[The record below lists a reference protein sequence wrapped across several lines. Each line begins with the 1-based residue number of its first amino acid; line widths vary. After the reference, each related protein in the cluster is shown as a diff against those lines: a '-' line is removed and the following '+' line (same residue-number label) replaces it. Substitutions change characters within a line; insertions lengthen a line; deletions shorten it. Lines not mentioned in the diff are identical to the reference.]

1 VTDERARVWV
11 VDDQASFRRATTAAL
26 HASNDFV
33 LVGESETGE
42 AAVELIQEGGVDIVL
57 MDINMPGMGGI
68 AATREILSVRPDLT
82 IVLMSTY
89 DAEDLPAAAWQCGAG
104 GYVRKDRL
112 SSDLLSR
119 LWRAA
124 G

>member
-1 VTDERARVWV
+1 MTDQRARVWV

-26 HASNDFV
+26 RASNDFV

-42 AAVELIQEGGVDIVL
+42 AAVELIGAGEVDIVL

-68 AATREILSVRPDLT
+68 SAARRILSARTDL
-82 IVLMSTY
+82 IVVLMSTY
-89 DAEDLPAAAWQCGAG
+89 DAEDLPAEAWKCGAA